1 MGPSSLDRE
10 RAVLLPGRSQEPS
23 MPHFPRYLNVR
34 SARFLLAVPLLFWGP
49 ASSADQGPGPGGA
62 GTVAQGKVAA
72 QTKPPKKPDVIF
84 VPTPQE
90 VVDKMLELA
99 EVKKGDVLYDLGCG
113 DGRIVVTAAKK
124 YGIKAIGF
132 DVDPQ
137 RIKEANENVQKNGV
151 GDLVTIRQ
159 ADIFEQ
165 DLREANVVTLY
176 LLPELNVRLM
186 PQLKQLKTG
195 SRIVSHDFDMR
206 GAKPKKV
213 VNISANDEE
222 GDHTVYLWVV
232 PWELEPE

>member
-1 MGPSSLDRE
+1 MAAPRAPAKRLDT
-10 RAVLLPGRSQEPS
+10 LPALR
-23 MPHFPRYLNVR
+23 
-34 SARFLLAVPLLFWGP
+34 
-49 ASSADQGPGPGGA
+49 
-62 GTVAQGKVAA
+62 VA
-72 QTKPPKKPDVIF
+72 
-84 VPTPQE
+84 
-90 VVDKMLELA
+90 
-99 EVKKGDVLYDLGCG
+99 G

-124 YGIKAIGF
+124 YGVKAIGF

-151 GDLVTIRQ
+151 GNLVTIRQ

-213 VNISANDEE
+213 V
-222 GDHTVYLWVV
+222 TVRADDQVV
-232 PWELEPE
+232 FAG